1 MACDFVVKVKGKS
14 FSIRKKK
21 FKKKFENFF
30 DNLKKGQGSR
40 TINENKTLNK
50 AIANVFP
57 QLKQYS
63 LSKTDKLNK
72 IFNNSCSSLFDLYLA
87 VKWYDLNNSI
97 IAKYVVE
104 TLQNN
109 LTRSN
114 CFDIYVFAKQ
124 NQIPELANASLEFT
138 K

>member
-1 MACDFVVKVKGKS
+1 MACDFTVRVNGKS

-21 FKKKFENFF
+21 FKEKFENFF
-30 DNLKKGQGSR
+30 DNLRKSQRSR
-40 TINENKTLNK
+40 TINENKTLNE

-57 QLKQYS
+57 QLKEYS
-63 LSKTDKLNK
+63 LSKHDRLNK
-72 IFNNSCSSLFDLYLA
+72 IFKNSCNSLFDLYRA
-87 VKWYDLNNSI
+87 VKWYHLNNSI

-114 CFDIYVFAKQ
+114 CFDIFEFARQ
-124 NQIPELANASLEFT
+124 NQIPELEDACWKF
-138 K
+138 KR